1 MQNEPMPYLFLA
13 LAIGSELIATTL
25 LKYTEGFT
33 KLWFTL
39 GCLAGYGFAF
49 FMLALA
55 VRDIPVGVAY
65 VLWSGLGTAA
75 IVAIGAVFLGEPITL
90 VKVVGISLIVAGVL
104 VLNLGGASH

>member
-1 MQNEPMPYLFLA
+1 MPYLFLA
-13 LAIGSELIATTL
+13 LAIGSEIIATTL

-39 GCLAGYGFAF
+39 GCLVSYGFAF

-65 VLWSGLGTAA
+65 ALWSGLGTAA

>member
-39 GCLAGYGFAF
+39 GCLVGYGFAF
-49 FMLALA
+49 FMLSLA

-65 VLWSGLGTAA
+65 ALWAGLGTAA
-75 IVAIGAVFLGEPITL
+75 IVAIGALFLGEPITL

>member
-39 GCLAGYGFAF
+39 GCLVGYGFAF
-49 FMLALA
+49 FMLSLA

-65 VLWSGLGTAA
+65 ALWAGYRCHRGGL
-75 IVAIGAVFLGEPITL
+75 
-90 VKVVGISLIVAGVL
+90 S
-104 VLNLGGASH
+104 GGAHHPGQSSRYFPDRCRCAGSQPGRG